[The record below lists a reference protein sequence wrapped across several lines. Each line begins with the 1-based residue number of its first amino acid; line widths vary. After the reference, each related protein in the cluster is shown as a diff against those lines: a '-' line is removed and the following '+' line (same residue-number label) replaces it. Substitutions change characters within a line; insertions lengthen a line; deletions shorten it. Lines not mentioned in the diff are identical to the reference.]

1 MCYNLSS
8 HKRNQYNIAANESDL
23 DPPLCAKFVPRI
35 SLHIWI
41 KGGLG
46 PTITSVLDRVWPPA
60 LCPCSLHSTPLF
72 VSFQVSLAPQL
83 CPLNCKNASTAVLP
97 SVSGRIVYNL
107 WSLCNLLDWQAIVS
121 KCNDLM
127 VSLKQPVIYDTYSAM
142 PINWY
147 SYRRWSLGVILYILP
162 SGTPPFSEDRW
173 LFVSFDSFAHQIL
186 SWPSVW

>member
-1 MCYNLSS
+1 MSS
-8 HKRNQYNIAANESDL
+8 VSVTIHWHKLPKRLRGLLATSSLVTFRLGQLGNSSTIGWIA
-23 DPPLCAKFVPRI
+23 I
-35 SLHIWI
+35 H
-41 KGGLG
+41 
-46 PTITSVLDRVWPPA
+46 
-60 LCPCSLHSTPLF
+60 LHSTPLF
-72 VSFQVSLAPQL
+72 VSLQVSLAPQL

-107 WSLCNLLDWQAIVS
+107 WSLCNLLDWQVIVS
-121 KCNDLM
+121 KCDDLM